1 MREKWGERKESTPDS
16 KCVRIKVHIHCFF
29 LITLEQVYLLQVGTM
44 GERKAEDTG
53 GRGEE
58 VSGDEIQR
66 VAKGL
71 VLNNRH

>member
-1 MREKWGERKESTPDS
+1 
-16 KCVRIKVHIHCFF
+16 
-29 LITLEQVYLLQVGTM
+29 M

>member
-1 MREKWGERKESTPDS
+1 M
-16 KCVRIKVHIHCFF
+16 RIKVHIHCFF
-29 LITLEQVYLLQVGTM
+29 LITLEQVYLLHVGTM

-66 VAKGL
+66 VGKG
-71 VLNNRH
+71 VSFK